1 MVFIPTDDGQW
12 VSEEF
17 ERLACVIQD
26 YDPALQLRWIPPMHR
41 TREDKRPY
49 IIVDTRTNTEVMYA
63 SELDTPAQ
71 ILGKLF
77 MADNKNGSVLDRIE
91 AENRAQEALDM
102 KMKMDIYEEAME
114 KAKFL
119 IQKRKN
125 YTVMGRDENN
135 RLIKLDDQLRRIS

>member
-1 MVFIPTDDGQW
+1 MVYIPTEDGQW

-26 YDPALQLRWIPPMHR
+26 YDHYLQLRWIPPAHR
-41 TREDKRPY
+41 TREDKKPY
-49 IIVDTRTNTEVMYA
+49 VIVDTRTNNPVMYA
-63 SELDTPAQ
+63 SELDSPKQ
-71 ILGKLF
+71 ILGRLF

-102 KMKMDIYEEAME
+102 KAKLDLYEEAME

-125 YTVMGRDENN
+125 YTLMGRDENN